1 MPLPNSDK
9 DVYTIDEMMDRLKRR
24 QGAETPPELVTRS
37 DGSHALKVKKRKRR
51 TDQSVD
57 KETRLKKRVHIVQ
70 IVSAVVLLTLV
81 LLVVGGGILHVNSSS
96 YRESLIGKLEASSG
110 ADVAMEQF
118 RMNPLEAIASK
129 TNFSWPGGNVLDK
142 LDLVSI
148 TAGISPSTFFSDTFG
163 GDEIVAVSAKLAL
176 KAADP
181 SNPIRHVSRSAGT
194 LPVNFSRYASS
205 SLDIR
210 FGGYGGLSGT
220 EGSLFPAPV
229 AGQSEL
235 RLKGGLLKLPDW
247 PPLTLDRSYIKV
259 RKSELRIQNMRFSL
273 PGADDLKTSRGFIDF
288 SGTLTPIGY
297 YGTHKLSANLSNF
310 PLSYLLGSDLGRFFV
325 GRVDSVEIPD
335 SNFLSFDLDS
345 PESAR
350 LELTATNALESQIDM
365 SGFKFMQSLAVA
377 FNDRWYE
384 IPVFDDD
391 VTLVVK
397 RTGQTSNIS
406 SINLVNRGKMVV
418 RGELFNGE
426 GGMIKGKLRIGI
438 PESTVTAAGDKKIAK
453 MFGDVL
459 EGYRWI
465 EVEISGTGA
474 MPEDNFM
481 TLYMDN
487 SSQKPSAAREGTPQD
502 SFEELIKGE

>member
-24 QGAETPPELVTRS
+24 QEAETPPELVTRS
-37 DGSHALKVKKRKRR
+37 DGSHALKVKKRRRR
-51 TDQSVD
+51 TNQSVD
-57 KETRLKKRVHIVQ
+57 KEIRLKKRIHLVQ
-70 IVSAVVLLTLV
+70 IVGAVLLLTLV
-81 LLVVGGGILHVNSSS
+81 LLVVGVGILHVNSSS
-96 YRESLIGKLEASSG
+96 YRESLIAKLEAASG

-129 TNFSWPGGNVLDK
+129 ANFSWPGGNVLDK
-142 LDLVSI
+142 LDLLSI
-148 TAGISPSTFFSDTFG
+148 TAGISPSTFLGDTFG
-163 GDEIVAVSAKLAL
+163 GDEMVAVSAKLAL

-181 SNPIRHVSRSAGT
+181 SNSIKYVSWSAGT
-194 LPVNFSRYASS
+194 LPVKFSRYATS

-210 FGGYGGLSGT
+210 FGGYGELSDT

-235 RLKGGLLKLPDW
+235 RFKGGLLKLPDW
-247 PPLTLDRSYIKV
+247 PPLTHDRSYIKV
-259 RKSELRIQNMRFSL
+259 KKSELRIQNMRFSL
-273 PGADDLKTSRGFIDF
+273 PGTDDLKTSPGFIDF

-297 YGTHKLSANLSNF
+297 YGTHTLSADLSNF

-335 SNFLSFDLDS
+335 SNILSFDLDT
-345 PESAR
+345 PENAR
-350 LELTATNALESQIDM
+350 LELTATNALESRIDM

-391 VTLVVK
+391 VTMVIK
-397 RTGQTSNIS
+397 RTGRTSSIS
-406 SINLVNRGKMVV
+406 NINLVNRGKMIV

-426 GGMIKGKLRIGI
+426 GGVIKGKLRIGI
-438 PESTVTAAGDKKIAK
+438 PDTTVTAAGDKKLTK
-453 MFGDVL
+453 MFGDVR
-459 EGYRWI
+459 EGYRWL

-474 MPEDNFM
+474 LPEDNFR

-487 SSQKPSAAREGTPQD
+487 SSQKPSATREGAPQD